1 MKQFYLF
8 FVLAAISLLIA
19 IPASASLKESLKGT
33 WEYEVPTAP
42 YEHSKGQLIIAEED
56 GELTLVVR
64 FMDGTEIPGEQVK
77 FEDNQL
83 TFGVTL
89 DNDFITVACL
99 LEDGKLVGEV
109 QSPEGPSELTATK
122 KKQE

>member
-8 FVLAAISLLIA
+8 FALPVVSLLIA
-19 IPASASLKESLKGT
+19 IPASASVKESIKGT
-33 WEYEVPTAP
+33 WEYQVPLAA
-42 YEHSKGQLIIAEED
+42 YEYSEGQFIIAEED
-56 GELTLVVR
+56 GELTLLVK

-89 DNDFITVACL
+89 DNEFIKVNCL

-109 QSPEGPSELTATK
+109 QSPEGPTELTATK
-122 KKQE
+122 EKQE